1 MKRNK
6 LIFLKPKK
14 GNNLGQ
20 WLIEQGISAGF
31 PSPADDFKEVRI
43 SLDKEL
49 VKNKEA
55 TFYAR
60 VSGDSMVGAG
70 LDDGDLL
77 VIDRSLNPENGK
89 IAVCLV
95 DGEFTV
101 IWRVY
106 KGQCGIIRSDTDRE
120 NKMKIYKEGDQIKLK
135 QGERHRLIGLDEYC
149 LVAEIWQHTDKNKPS
164 NEEDIVRVQD
174 DFGR

>member
-1 MKRNK
+1 MKKKNK
-6 LIFLKPKK
+6 LEFFVQKK
-14 GNNLGQ
+14 ENGLGQ
-20 WLIEQGISAGF
+20 WLAEEGISAGF
-31 PSPADDFKEVRI
+31 PSPADDFKETRI
-43 SLDKEL
+43 SLDREL

-89 IAVCLV
+89 IAICLI

-101 IWRVY
+101 KRIKKEKNKLY
-106 KGQCGIIRSDTDRE
+106 LIPE
-120 NKMKIYKEGDQIKLK
+120 NKKYKPIELKEENELIIWGVEEYVIKK
-135 QGERHRLIGLDEYC
+135 
-149 LVAEIWQHTDKNKPS
+149 V
-164 NEEDIVRVQD
+164 
-174 DFGR
+174 

>member
-1 MKRNK
+1 MKKEK
-6 LIFLKPKK
+6 LTFLKPKK
-14 GNNLGQ
+14 GDSLGQ
-20 WLIEQGISAGF
+20 WLVEQGISAGF
-31 PSPADDFKEVRI
+31 PSPADDFKEIRI

-49 VKNKEA
+49 IKNRDA

-60 VSGDSMVGAG
+60 VSGESMVGAG

-101 IWRVY
+101 KRIKKEQNRLY
-106 KGQCGIIRSDTDRE
+106 LIPE
-120 NKMKIYKEGDQIKLK
+120 NKKYKRIEIK
-135 QGERHRLIGLDEYC
+135 EENELIIWGIVEY
-149 LVAEIWQHTDKNKPS
+149 VIKK
-164 NEEDIVRVQD
+164 V
-174 DFGR
+174 

>member
-1 MKRNK
+1 MKKDK
-6 LIFLKPKK
+6 LIILKPKGK
-14 GNNLGQ
+14 NSMGQ

-49 VKNKEA
+49 VRNKEA

-60 VSGDSMVGAG
+60 VSGYSMINAG

-77 VIDRSLNPENGK
+77 VIDRSLTPANGK

-101 IWRVY
+101 KR
-106 KGQCGIIRSDTDRE
+106 IRKEKDKLYLMPE
-120 NKMKIYKEGDQIKLK
+120 NKKYKEIKVS
-135 QGERHRLIGLDEYC
+135 EENNLIVWG
-149 LVAEIWQHTDKNKPS
+149 
-164 NEEDIVRVQD
+164 IVTYVIKSII
-174 DFGR
+174 

>member
-1 MKRNK
+1 MKKKKIIN
-6 LIFLKPKK
+6 FFTPKK
-14 GNNLGQ
+14 ENGIGQ
-20 WLIEQGISAGF
+20 WLAEEGISAGF
-31 PSPADDFKEVRI
+31 PSPADDFKEIRI

-60 VSGDSMVGAG
+60 VDGDSMIGAG
-70 LDDGDLL
+70 LEDGDLL

-101 IWRVY
+101 KRIKKEKNKLY
-106 KGQCGIIRSDTDRE
+106 LMPE
-120 NKMKIYKEGDQIKLK
+120 NKKYKPIELKEENELIIWGVVEYVIKK
-135 QGERHRLIGLDEYC
+135 
-149 LVAEIWQHTDKNKPS
+149 V
-164 NEEDIVRVQD
+164 
-174 DFGR
+174 